1 MQNSIR
7 ASLHHSVYNDD
18 ASIQHKFCTELWC
31 KCYVDQQSKT
41 STYDHENQ
49 KKKKLPPSF

>member
-1 MQNSIR
+1 M
-7 ASLHHSVYNDD
+7 ASLHHSVYNDG

-41 STYDHENQ
+41 SPYDHENQ
-49 KKKKLPPSF
+49 RKKNCLQAFCST